1 MSASIISLSVDQ
13 AAGTTASLIAAV
25 TGKRVEVVGYCLSV
39 FGGIGTVKSTLQD
52 ITANTVRMTLVGSAT
67 VPTVYSYNGGR
78 ENPAFATDLSEGLE
92 LVTGAAVTITGH
104 INYRFIY

>member
-1 MSASIISLSVDQ
+1 MASSIISLSVDQ

-25 TGKRVEVVGYCLSV
+25 TGKRVEVVSYCLSV

-67 VPTVYSYNGGR
+67 VPAVYCYYGGR
-78 ENPAFATDLSEGLE
+78 EVPAFTTAIDEGLE

-104 INYRFIY
+104 INYRFVH